1 MDSNFYPVSIDESTS
16 LIHAG
21 LSNKNSGHT
30 ANNTQCFK
38 MQHEYHRARGSK
50 KSSIVNKLHPN
61 HHYVVW
67 MEMAISLY
75 ALSSIVALL
84 YPMVWFLVIWVY
96 LEEMDGSGLVLGG
109 TMVSEQYY
117 YLWIIGVLYCSMA
130 TFWIGEFMVTMMKD
144 GAGIVNRMKAAVFV
158 WSIGNLFYD
167 ISECKQMVDRKDV
180 IETVLDEE
188 RLEINNA
195 MIVLSY
201 LY

>member
-1 MDSNFYPVSIDESTS
+1 
-16 LIHAG
+16 
-21 LSNKNSGHT
+21 
-30 ANNTQCFK
+30 
-38 MQHEYHRARGSK
+38 
-50 KSSIVNKLHPN
+50 
-61 HHYVVW
+61 
-67 MEMAISLY
+67 
-75 ALSSIVALL
+75 
-84 YPMVWFLVIWVY
+84 
-96 LEEMDGSGLVLGG
+96 
-109 TMVSEQYY
+109 MVSEQYY